1 MKRIHRSVSGAAIF
15 AAFTFALSSF
25 AGETL
30 EERFETVLPSEDE
43 QAWRE
48 VGWQT
53 NLMVAR
59 EEAQKRQRPI
69 FLWIMVGNPH
79 GCT

>member
-1 MKRIHRSVSGAAIF
+1 MELIHRSSSGAAIF
-15 AAFTFALSSF
+15 VALTFAVGSL

-30 EERFETVLPSEDE
+30 EKRFELVLPGEAE

-59 EEAQKRQRPI
+59 EDAQKQNRPI